1 MFVCN
6 ETNEVCIVGG
16 EVLSLTPRPNEKLT
30 IHDGEKF
37 HIKVQEYNIRKRD
50 ILLEASITDTDSRDR
65 DFSETGI
72 HSYINP
78 LWFEGE
84 SINLKQCVFIT
95 GFLSD
100 NFRAIDKLGN
110 EISIRKNDSMNTG
123 DQVFLINSPFV
134 DNLVS
139 TINVFSLVSNI
150 NGFSSNSSRN
160 PECPL
165 DSEFYSKIMEIA
177 LPSLVMDVVDR
188 IEAHGYI
195 EIPVLNSYDFKF
207 CRFNSQGLEYR
218 KTGVFALTK
227 QCSWHEISVRNV
239 ASDGIL
245 GVNHIGLDLHT
256 SDAVERLFSFDSLII
271 NPPVT
276 NANLITTQKEK
287 ASGLFSAV
295 IPALIHYMRS
305 RGF

>member
-6 ETNEVCIVGG
+6 QTNEVCIVGG

-37 HIKVQEYNIRKRD
+37 HIKVQEYNNRKRAL
-50 ILLEASITDTDSRDR
+50 LLENTSITDTYSRDR

-72 HSYINP
+72 HTYINP

-123 DQVFLINSPFV
+123 DQVVLINSPFV

-139 TINVFSLVSNI
+139 TINV
-150 NGFSSNSSRN
+150 FSSNSSRN

-239 ASDGIL
+239 ASDGTIW
-245 GVNHIGLDLHT
+245 LDLHT
-256 SDAVERLFSFDSLII
+256 SDAVERLFSFDSLTI

-276 NANLITTQKEK
+276 NANLIITQKEK

>member
-37 HIKVQEYNIRKRD
+37 HIKVQEYNNRKRAL
-50 ILLEASITDTDSRDR
+50 LLENTSITDTDSRDR

-72 HSYINP
+72 HTYINP

-134 DNLVS
+134 GNLGS
-139 TINVFSLVSNI
+139 TINV
-150 NGFSSNSSRN
+150 FSSNSSRN

-256 SDAVERLFSFDSLII
+256 SDSVERLFSFDSLTI
-271 NPPVT
+271 NPPYT
-276 NANLITTQKEK
+276 NANLIITQKEK